1 MIWKINEK
9 GQALATV
16 EQFLKVHPDFRG
28 ETDGVSYV
36 VNYDETSQ
44 ATVRY
49 PVKFIKLEDKK

>member
-1 MIWKINEK
+1 MIWQINEK

-28 ETDGVSYV
+28 ETEGVSYV

-49 PVKFIKLEDKK
+49 PVKFIKAIKE